1 MDFFEN
7 NKDNYNPE
15 ELDFKLFAKNLK
27 RNWKLIFLSAFSI
40 TTISIVYSIIARPIF
55 KGSFEILVQESK
67 EINNNI
73 NLMNK
78 TPLNKGFLS
87 KGLGFNTLKSQES
100 ILKSPS
106 VLMPVF
112 NFVQS
117 RNPKNL
123 DYKKW
128 IKKDL
133 KIGFE
138 EDTNILGITYKNND
152 KKFIIEVLEMISKKY
167 QQYSK
172 SDKERQITNSLKYLK
187 EQQKIYKQ
195 KSEAS
200 LRKLN
205 VFSIENGLGDIDGFV
220 DLNENN
226 NVSQLLPINSNQ
238 LNSLNLQNIPKQI
251 INNNQ
256 NKVSMRF
263 QNQFKILEDYEA
275 QYVNL
280 SSRLKPNSKTLK
292 NLKIK
297 IDNLKTSLKRP
308 NQILIKFKALKKEAS
323 RNEKFLNSIEEG
335 LIISALEKV
344 KQKESWRLISQ
355 PTISKVRVFP
365 KKRQIVFLSFFFSLI
380 FGILLATIKDKISG
394 LIFHFEEIDKNIK
407 CNYLNSIYRNNL
419 DLSAKLLITSL
430 DKKINISE
438 LGSIDLTLD
447 KFSRNLNFAKN
458 KKFISL
464 TMGDYKLIDSVNNL
478 VIFIS
483 EAEITYKDL
492 SELNKYIDVYKEK
505 IIGWVLV
512 RDA

>member
-1 MDFFEN
+1 MDVLKN

-40 TTISIVYSIIARPIF
+40 TTISIVYSILARPIF

-67 EINNNI
+67 ETTNNI
-73 NLMNK
+73 NMANRIQLLK
-78 TPLNKGFLS
+78 KSSL
-87 KGLGFNTLKSQES
+87 FNTLKTQES

-138 EDTNILGITYKNND
+138 EDTNILGITYQSND

-172 SDKERQITNSLKYLK
+172 SDKERQITNSLKYLE
-187 EQQKIYKQ
+187 EQQKIYKP
-195 KSEAS
+195 KSKAS

-220 DLNENN
+220 DLDENKN
-226 NVSQLLPINSNQ
+226 FNQLLKINSKQ
-238 LNSLNLQNIPKQI
+238 LNSLRSQNIPQKVI
-251 INNNQ
+251 DNNQ
-256 NKVSMRF
+256 NSINMRF

-297 IDNLKTSLKRP
+297 IENLKTSLKRP
-308 NQILIKFKALKKEAS
+308 NEILIKFRELKKEAS
-323 RNEKFLNSIEEG
+323 RNERFLNSIEEE
-335 LIISALEKV
+335 LIISNLEKV

-355 PTISKVRVFP
+355 PTISRARVFP

-380 FGILLATIKDKISG
+380 FGIVLAIIKDKISG
-394 LIFHFEEIDKNIK
+394 VIFHFEEIDKNIE
-407 CNYLNSIYRNNL
+407 CSYLNSIYRNNL
-419 DLSAKLLITSL
+419 DLSAKLLISSL
-430 DKKINISE
+430 NKKISISE

-447 KFSRNLNFAKN
+447 KFSRNLNFGKN

-464 TMGDYKLIDSVNNL
+464 NMSDYQLIDSVNNL

-483 EAEITYKDL
+483 EAEIKYKDL
-492 SELNKYIDVYKEK
+492 SELNKYIEIYKEK

-512 RDA
+512 KDV